1 MCVDNLHLHI
11 YKCMF
16 AHIYLVF
23 FFSFSFQSQDYIP
36 YPYPLV
42 RQCHATNFGQWFGAE
57 MACVSSWPKLSIAS
71 ARLFSLVVIMEACV
85 EMLSHKMEVNSLGNN
100 PEKPAADFV

>member
-1 MCVDNLHLHI
+1 MCVDNLHPHI

-23 FFSFSFQSQDYIP
+23 LCFFFFSFRSQDYIS
-36 YPYPLV
+36 YPYPLA

-85 EMLSHKMEVNSLGNN
+85 KMF
-100 PEKPAADFV
+100 KPQNGSQLPWQ

>member
-85 EMLSHKMEVNSLGNN
+85 EMF
-100 PEKPAADFV
+100 KPQNGSQLPWQ

>member
-1 MCVDNLHLHI
+1 MCIDNLHPHI

-16 AHIYLVF
+16 AHIYLDFLCF
-23 FFSFSFQSQDYIP
+23 FFSFWSQDYIS
-36 YPYPLV
+36 YLYPLA

-85 EMLSHKMEVNSLGNN
+85 EMFKSQNGSQL
-100 PEKPAADFV
+100 PWQ